1 MDLAHNKRI
10 IVVDDDT
17 DIWEAYK
24 AILAPHQLVGKFTA
38 QKKMEELVADVG
50 KKELPASECFDVSFA
65 SQGQDGFEL
74 VKQSIQAEKPYAVA
88 FIDVRMPPGWDGME
102 TAMQIRDVDPD
113 IEIVIVTAY
122 ADRSREEIAQAVN
135 PPHKLLYLRKPFDL
149 DELNQIALSLCEKW
163 NISRGEEKQRQKLS
177 TILRT
182 TPAAIFTTDMHRHIT
197 SWNRA
202 AEKITGYGAD
212 EVMGKPCIFKEI
224 ARDDFCRKCGS
235 ERYGVR
241 EVNQEITFLDRS
253 GRERTVS
260 LNASPLVN
268 KKNETVG
275 AVESFWDITLRKET
289 EKALQDSEERFR
301 ALVETTSDW
310 VWEVDGEARFT
321 YCSPVCERIYGYPPE
336 ELLGRSM
343 LDVLVAPESAEELKK
358 QFQESFDNG
367 SGFQWLERPVARK
380 DGELI
385 YIETNGAPLKDN
397 GNRVVGFHGID
408 RDVTE
413 RKMMEAE
420 KAIME
425 ERYHQGQK
433 LEALGTLAGGIAHD
447 FNNILTPIIGY
458 AQIGEL
464 HLNKGRYDKIQECLA
479 TIRESAAAA
488 ADMTKQILAYSRQ
501 QVLDTGRINISST
514 VMNMSKMLNRLI
526 REDIELEY
534 DLAED
539 IWFTRADSGRLGQVL
554 VNLVVN
560 AKDAIA
566 ESGRIVI
573 RTKNIDIPESDPML
587 DAERNYFSG
596 SFVLMSVSDTGTG
609 MDKKTQDRIFDP
621 FFTTKP
627 SGKGTG
633 IGLSTVFG
641 IVRQHGGHIILESHP
656 GQGTT
661 IEIYLPKEADDKAGD
676 DVRNESTDL
685 HHGSETILLVEDSK
699 EVLAAVSVGLKT
711 FGYNVVEANGSD
723 KAIEIINESH
733 GNIDMLITDV
743 VMPGLSGREVAETFR
758 LKNETLPVLFMSGHT
773 SEIDPEALQ
782 KIQHSFFIQKP
793 FSPTQIAS
801 RVRNILDG
809 KE

>member
-1 MDLAHNKRI
+1 MNSAHNKRI
-10 IVVDDDT
+10 IVIDDDT

-24 AILAPHQLVGKFTA
+24 AILAPHQLVGNFTA
-38 QKKMEELVADVG
+38 REKMEKLITDAG
-50 KKELPASECFDVSFA
+50 RKELAGTESFDVSFA

-74 VKQSIQAEKPYAVA
+74 VKKSIQDEKPYAVA

-102 TAMQIRDVDPD
+102 TAIQIRAVDPD

-122 ADRSREEIAQAVN
+122 TDRSREEIAKAVS

-163 NISRGEEKQRQKLS
+163 NITRSEEKQRQELS
-177 TILRT
+177 TILKT
-182 TPAAIFTTDMHRHIT
+182 TPAAIFTTDMQRHII
-197 SWNRA
+197 SWNKA
-202 AEKITGYGAD
+202 AERITGYSAD
-212 EVMGKPCIFKEI
+212 EVIGKPCIFQEI
-224 ARDDFCRKCGS
+224 ALNDFCHKCGPGRYAGS
-235 ERYGVR
+235 EL
-241 EVNQEITFLDRS
+241 NQEITLRDKS
-253 GRERTVS
+253 GKERTVS

-275 AVESFWDITLRKET
+275 AVESFWDITFRKET
-289 EKALQDSEERFR
+289 EKALKESEERFR
-301 ALVETTSDW
+301 SLVETTSDW
-310 VWEVDGEARFT
+310 VWEVDSEARFT
-321 YCSPVCERIYGYPPE
+321 YCSPVCESLYGYLPE
-336 ELLGRSM
+336 ELLGRS
-343 LDVLVAPESAEELKK
+343 LFDILVAPESAAEFKK
-358 QFQESFDNG
+358 QFQEVFKNG
-367 SGFQWLERPVARK
+367 TGFQGVERQVVRK

-385 YIETNGAPLKDN
+385 YIETSGAPLKEN

-413 RKMMEAE
+413 RKKMEAE
-420 KAIME
+420 KSIME

-464 HLNKGRYDKIQECLA
+464 HLKKGRHDKIQECLT
-479 TIRESAAAA
+479 TIKESATAAA
-488 ADMTKQILAYSRQ
+488 EMTKQILAYSRQ
-501 QVLDTGRINISST
+501 QVLDTGRINVNTT
-514 VMNMSKMLNRLI
+514 VQNMSRMLNRLI

-554 VNLVVN
+554 INLVVN
-560 AKDAIA
+560 AKDAIV

-573 RTKNIDIPESDPML
+573 STNNVSIPESEPLL
-587 DAERNYFSG
+587 DAEKNYFSG
-596 SFVLMSVSDTGTG
+596 SFVLMSVTDTGIG

-641 IVRQHGGHIILESHP
+641 IVRQHGGHIILESLLGH
-656 GQGTT
+656 GTT
-661 IEIYLPKEADDKAGD
+661 IKIYLPKEEEDKAGAEIAD
-676 DVRNESTDL
+676 ETGEH
-685 HHGSETILLVEDSK
+685 HHGSETILLVEDNK
-699 EVLAAVSVGLKT
+699 EVLAAISVGLEA
-711 FGYNVVEANGSD
+711 FGYKVVEANGSEE
-723 KAIEIINESH
+723 AVTIIQKSH
-733 GNIDMLITDV
+733 EKLDMLLTDV

-758 LKNETLPVLFMSGHT
+758 AQFETLPILFMSGHT

-782 KIQHSFFIQKP
+782 KIKKSYFIQKP
-793 FSPTQIAS
+793 FSPTQIAAK
-801 RVRNILDG
+801 VRNILDG
-809 KE
+809 VE